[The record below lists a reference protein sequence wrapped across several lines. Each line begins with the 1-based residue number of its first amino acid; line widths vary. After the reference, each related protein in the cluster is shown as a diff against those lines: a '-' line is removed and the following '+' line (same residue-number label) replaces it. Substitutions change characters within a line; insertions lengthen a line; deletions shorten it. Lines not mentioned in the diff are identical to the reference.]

1 MSARDWAEK
10 DYYKVLGVP
19 KDADAAAIKTA
30 YRKLARDNHPD
41 RHTGDKS
48 AEARFKRISEANSV
62 VGDPVKRKEYDQSRS
77 LFGSGSPFRGFG
89 SRGSARPGPGPSG
102 GGTGGGT
109 GGFGFDLGD
118 LFGGGRPG
126 QTGGTGTPPN
136 LGDVFGGLFNS
147 QRTRTDTSRARRGA
161 DTEAE
166 VRIGFTAAVDGA
178 TLPLR
183 TTGQSP
189 CPACRGTGAKAGTM
203 PHICSRCEGT
213 GTVLRD
219 ENGTPMPETC
229 PDCRGR
235 GLVVDDP
242 CPQCHG
248 SGRAESTKTMQV
260 RIPAG
265 VEDGQVLRL
274 RGKGAAGENG
284 GPAGDLLVRVRVDPH
299 PTFGRKEGN
308 LTVTVPVS
316 FADAALGGSVRVPTL
331 NGPSVLLKIP
341 ANTPNGR
348 AFRVRG
354 KGAARR
360 DGTRGDLLVTAEVT
374 VPDSLDADA
383 REALEKF
390 RAATRAAGSDPAGGG
405 S

>member
-10 DYYKVLGVP
+10 DFYKVLGVG
-19 KDADAAAIKTA
+19 KDADAAAIKSA
-30 YRKLARDNHPD
+30 YRKLARANHPD
-41 RHTGDKS
+41 HHTGDKA

-62 VGDPVKRKEYDQSRS
+62 LGDPVKRKEYDEARS
-77 LFGSGSPFRGFG
+77 LFGGGSPFRGFG
-89 SRGSARPGPGPSG
+89 RGGARPTGSG
-102 GGTGGGT
+102 QAG

-118 LFGGGRPG
+118 LFNGGRNNPS
-126 QTGGTGTPPN
+126 QTGGTGSPGN
-136 LGDVFGGLFNS
+136 LGDVFGGLFTN
-147 QRTRTDTSRARRGA
+147 QRARTTSRARRGA
-161 DTEAE
+161 DTESD
-166 VRIGFTAAVDGA
+166 VRIGFTAAVDGT
-178 TLPLR
+178 TLPLS
-183 TTGQSP
+183 TTGQAP

-203 PHICSRCEGT
+203 PHICSGCQGT

-219 ENGTPMPETC
+219 ENGIPMPETC
-229 PDCRGR
+229 PECRGR

-248 SGRAESTKTMQV
+248 SGRAASSRTMQV

-265 VEDGQVLRL
+265 VADGSVLRL

-284 GPAGDLLVRVRVDPH
+284 GPAGDLLLRVRVDEH
-299 PTFGRKEGN
+299 PTFGRASDN
-308 LTVTVPVS
+308 LTVTVPVT

-331 NGPSVLLKIP
+331 NGPTVLLKIP

-348 AFRVRG
+348 VFRVRG
-354 KGAARR
+354 KGAVRK

-374 VPDSLDADA
+374 VPTDLGDDA

-390 RAATRAAGSDPAGGG
+390 RAATRVAGSDPG
-405 S
+405 STS

>member
-10 DYYKVLGVP
+10 DFYKVLGVG
-19 KDADAAAIKTA
+19 KDADAAAIKSA
-30 YRKLARDNHPD
+30 YRRLARANHPD
-41 RHTGDKS
+41 HHTGDKA

-62 VGDPVKRKEYDQSRS
+62 LGDPAKRKEYDEARS
-77 LFGSGSPFRGFG
+77 LFGGGSPFRGFG
-89 SRGSARPGPGPSG
+89 NRGGGRPSG
-102 GGTGGGT
+102 AGQSP

-118 LFGGGRPG
+118 LFGGGRNNPS
-126 QTGGTGTPPN
+126 QTGGTGSPGN
-136 LGDVFGGLFNS
+136 LGDVFGGLFTN
-147 QRTRTDTSRARRGA
+147 QRARTTTSRARRGA
-161 DTEAE
+161 DTQAD
-166 VRIGFTAAVDGA
+166 VRIGFTAAVDGT
-178 TLPLR
+178 TLPLS
-183 TTGQSP
+183 TTGQAP

-219 ENGTPMPETC
+219 ENGIPMPESC

-248 SGRAESTKTMQV
+248 SGRAASSRTMQV

-265 VEDGQVLRL
+265 VADGSVLRL

-284 GPAGDLLVRVRVDPH
+284 GPAGDLLVRVRVDEH
-299 PTFGRKEGN
+299 PTFGRTEDN
-308 LTVTVPVS
+308 LTVTVPVA
-316 FADAALGGSVRVPTL
+316 FTDAALGGSVRVPTL
-331 NGPSVLLKIP
+331 NGPSVLLRIP

-348 AFRVRG
+348 VFRVRG

-374 VPDSLDADA
+374 VPTDLGDDA

-390 RAATRAAGSDPAGGG
+390 RAATRVAGSDSGGAE
-405 S
+405 

>member
-1 MSARDWAEK
+1 VSARDWAEK
-10 DYYKVLGVP
+10 DFYKVLGVG
-19 KDADAAAIKTA
+19 KDADAAAIKSA
-30 YRKLARDNHPD
+30 YRKLARANHPD
-41 RHTGDKS
+41 HHTGDKA

-62 VGDPVKRKEYDQSRS
+62 LGDPAKRKEYDEARS
-77 LFGSGSPFRGFG
+77 LFGGGSPFRGFG
-89 SRGSARPGPGPSG
+89 NRGGARPS
-102 GGTGGGT
+102 GTGQSP

-118 LFGGGRPG
+118 LFGGGRNNPS
-126 QTGGTGTPPN
+126 QTGGTGSPGN
-136 LGDVFGGLFNS
+136 LGDVFGGLFTN
-147 QRTRTDTSRARRGA
+147 QRARTTTSRARRGA
-161 DTEAE
+161 DTQAD
-166 VRIGFTAAVDGA
+166 VRIGFTAAVDGT
-178 TLPLR
+178 TLPLS
-183 TTGQSP
+183 TTGQAP

-219 ENGTPMPETC
+219 ENGIPMPETC

-248 SGRAESTKTMQV
+248 SGRAASSRTMQV

-265 VEDGQVLRL
+265 VADGSVLRL
-274 RGKGAAGENG
+274 RGRGAAGENG
-284 GPAGDLLVRVRVDPH
+284 GPAGDLLVRVRVDEH
-299 PTFGRKEGN
+299 PTFGRTEDN
-308 LTVTVPVS
+308 LTVTVPVA
-316 FADAALGGSVRVPTL
+316 FTDAALGGSVRVPTL

-348 AFRVRG
+348 VFRVRG
-354 KGAARR
+354 KGATRR

-374 VPDSLDADA
+374 VPTDLGDDA

-390 RAATRAAGSDPAGGG
+390 RAATRVAGSDSG
-405 S
+405 STP